1 MTIFN
6 GFILSTSI
14 DEFSTSSSNF
24 CILFGSIIKFATNT
38 FDTVQERP
46 EDSTYSMRTSR
57 LKKKPSVI
65 AVMEWPTSMDE
76 FSTSSSNIDVI
87 FGSIIKFESSTFDTN
102 QQRPENS
109 KIWVRTRRFKN
120 LTNVIG
126 GASPISIL
134 PQIKPS
140 PSRAPRGLGSLA
152 L

>member
-1 MTIFN
+1 MHTFWLYHKVRN
-6 GFILSTSI
+6 EYFRYSSRAARRFDVFDENESI
-14 DEFSTSSSNF
+14 E
-24 CILFGSIIKFATNT
+24 
-38 FDTVQERP
+38 
-46 EDSTYSMRTSR
+46 
-57 LKKKPSVI
+57 KKPSVI

-126 GASPISIL
+126 GTSPTGGQTTESA
-134 PQIKPS
+134 QDPS
-140 PSRAPRGLGSLA
+140 TWARARMIAAAFVVRVGARRP
-152 L
+152 